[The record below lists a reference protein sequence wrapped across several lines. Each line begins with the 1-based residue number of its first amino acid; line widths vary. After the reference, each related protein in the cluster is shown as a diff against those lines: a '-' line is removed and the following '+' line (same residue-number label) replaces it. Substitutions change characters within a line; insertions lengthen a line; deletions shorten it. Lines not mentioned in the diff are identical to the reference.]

1 MRKHAVLQESNK
13 ASGSEVPPALELKSI
28 TAGYGKSVVLHDVD
42 ITVSAGSV
50 VALIGSNGAGKTTLL
65 RTAAGLLR
73 PRSGRVHMSGHDC
86 TERKPWE
93 RSRGGLCLVPEGRGV
108 FRRLTVS
115 DNLRLQVSPSS
126 KDSSVERA
134 LDAFPALRYRLHVPA
149 GKLSG
154 GEQQMLALARA
165 YLSNPSVLLL
175 DEVSMGLAPLMVDSI
190 FESLA
195 DLASQG
201 IALLLVEQYVKRALE
216 MADYA
221 YLINR
226 GTITFAG
233 PRSELDADEVLQ
245 GYLGG

>member
-126 KDSSVERA
+126 KDSSVERGLTVPGPSIPAPRPCRKA
-134 LDAFPALRYRLHVPA
+134 LW
-149 GKLSG
+149 G
-154 GEQQMLALARA
+154 GAAMLALARGVFVE
-165 YLSNPSVLLL
+165 SV
-175 DEVSMGLAPLMVDSI
+175 SP
-190 FESLA
+190 
-195 DLASQG
+195 AS
-201 IALLLVEQYVKRALE
+201 
-216 MADYA
+216 
-221 YLINR
+221 
-226 GTITFAG
+226 
-233 PRSELDADEVLQ
+233 
-245 GYLGG
+245 

>member
-73 PRSGRVHMSGHDC
+73 PRSGRVHMSGDDC

-134 LDAFPALRYRLHVPA
+134 LDAFPALRFRLHVPA

-175 DEVSMGLAPLMVDSI
+175 DEVSDGSRSPHGGFDLRIPCRPRQPRYCTAP
-190 FESLA
+190 
-195 DLASQG
+195 
-201 IALLLVEQYVKRALE
+201 
-216 MADYA
+216 
-221 YLINR
+221 R
-226 GTITFAG
+226 GAIREAG
-233 PRSELDADEVLQ
+233 P
-245 GYLGG
+245 GNGGLRLPHQPGDHHLCRPSL

>member
-1 MRKHAVLQESNK
+1 
-13 ASGSEVPPALELKSI
+13 
-28 TAGYGKSVVLHDVD
+28 
-42 ITVSAGSV
+42 
-50 VALIGSNGAGKTTLL
+50 
-65 RTAAGLLR
+65 
-73 PRSGRVHMSGHDC
+73 
-86 TERKPWE
+86 
-93 RSRGGLCLVPEGRGV
+93 
-108 FRRLTVS
+108 
-115 DNLRLQVSPSS
+115 
-126 KDSSVERA
+126 
-134 LDAFPALRYRLHVPA
+134 
-149 GKLSG
+149 
-154 GEQQMLALARA
+154 
-165 YLSNPSVLLL
+165 
-175 DEVSMGLAPLMVDSI
+175 MGLAPLMVDSI